1 MASKSTTQDPA
12 DGIETPVDDQATTTV
27 EDVSMS
33 DTPIPAAFEITLDE
47 FMQKLSLRDSRVELV
62 NAFFFTAK
70 QTGVIKALEATF
82 QAQFADFTNQVIE
95 D

>member
-1 MASKSTTQDPA
+1 MAPKSITPDPA
-12 DGIETPVDDQATTTV
+12 DGIDTPVDDQAAPPV
-27 EDVSMS
+27 EDVPMS
-33 DTPIPAAFEITLDE
+33 DTPVPAAFEITLDE
-47 FMQKLSLRDSRVELV
+47 FMQKLSLRDPRVELV

-70 QTGVIKALEATF
+70 QTGVIKALETTF